1 MTTTVRSPAA
11 ARVPMSSLRKTAL
24 AAGVF
29 YLLSF
34 VSVPTLALY
43 APVRHATYI
52 IVGPGSGTGVIIGV
66 ILEIIVALAGIG
78 TAVALYPVLKR
89 QNQGLALGFV
99 GSRVLEAAT
108 LFAGTAI
115 LMAMVTLRKDGA
127 GTDALAAGKALFAM
141 HNWTSQLGQGFIP
154 AVNGVL
160 LGTLLYRS
168 RLVPR
173 ILPLLGF
180 VGALLLTIS
189 TVATLFGLWAQVS
202 APSALLTIPIA
213 VWEFSLGVYLI
224 VKGFRPSPLT
234 AAMVFANSPPAD
246 REAVAV

>member
-1 MTTTVRSPAA
+1 
-11 ARVPMSSLRKTAL
+11 MSSLRRTAL

-43 APVRHATYI
+43 APVRDATYI
-52 IVGPGSGTGVIIGV
+52 SGIGSSNGVIVGVV
-66 ILEIIVALAGIG
+66 LEIIVALAGIG

-89 QNQGLALGFV
+89 QNHGIALGFV

-108 LFAGTAI
+108 IFAGTVI
-115 LMAMVTLRKDGA
+115 LMTMVTLRKDGA
-127 GTDALAAGKALFAM
+127 AADALATGNALVAM
-141 HNWTSQLGQGFIP
+141 HNWTFLIGQGLIP

-160 LGTLLYRS
+160 LGTLLFRS

-180 VGALLLTIS
+180 VGATLLVVS
-189 TVATLFGLWAQVS
+189 AVATLFGLWAQVS
-202 APSALLTIPIA
+202 TASGLLTLPIG

-224 VKGFRPSPLT
+224 VKGFKPTPLT
-234 AAMVFANSPPAD
+234 AAMVLASTPPAD
-246 REAVAV
+246 RPAVTV

>member
-1 MTTTVRSPAA
+1 MG
-11 ARVPMSSLRKTAL
+11 SLRKTAL

-43 APVRHATYI
+43 APVRDGTYI
-52 IVGPGSGTGVIIGV
+52 SGAGSSTGVIIGV
-66 ILEIIVALAGIG
+66 VLEIIVALAGIG
-78 TAVALYPVLKR
+78 TAVALYPVVRR
-89 QNQGLALGFV
+89 QNQGMALGFV

-108 LFAGTAI
+108 IFAGTVI
-115 LMAMVTLRKDGA
+115 VMTMVTLRKDGA
-127 GTDALAAGKALFAM
+127 GADALAAGKALVPM
-141 HNWTSQLGQGFIP
+141 HNWTFLLGQGFIP

-180 VGALLLTIS
+180 VGAPLLAIS
-189 TVATLFGLWAQVS
+189 AVATLFGLWTQVS
-202 APSALLTIPIA
+202 PASALLTIPIA

-234 AAMVFANSPPAD
+234 AATVLASTPPAD
-246 REAVAV
+246 RQPVAV